1 MEIYRYVCFSTDTES
16 LGAALVWKTHS
27 FSFEKAQGACSRGS
41 GFAVWV
47 PCWDSVSWWPGLRQP
62 VGFQASP
69 CTSGPLRVL
78 ALEML
83 GEWKGLRLRLPS
95 AFDFLTCGCASLRP
109 GSVWGQECGERQRKC
124 SCFTRGLAPVLSFLS
139 LPFSLFLRFFCLQ
152 RVIFRFLGF
161 SFSLIC
167 LLSSPT
173 ALKRHS

>member
-1 MEIYRYVCFSTDTES
+1 MYVFPQTQKVWGQLWSGKPILS
-16 LGAALVWKTHS
+16 PLRKLKARAAVVQALQ
-27 FSFEKAQGACSRGS
+27 FECHAGILSRGDRGCGS
-41 GFAVWV
+41 QW
-47 PCWDSVSWWPGLRQP
+47 
-62 VGFQASP
+62 ASKP
-69 CTSGPLRVL
+69 LPLRVL